1 MTTFTEHCREQS
13 GLWDVFSQNGEDGLI
28 QIILDMIKPQTMTC
42 MEFGAADGFFC
53 SNTAYLWNKCGWQ
66 ATLVESGDDLFS
78 KLERV
83 TRGNSKV
90 DAFHDSVANPDV
102 FCPDVLDLISID
114 VDGEDFTIWERSD
127 VRHRVVVI
135 EHNPTFPPHVE
146 MHAGQWIGSSAASLV
161 RLGELKE
168 YKFLMA
174 TKTNCFFVRNED
186 AEVFDRF
193 DCSLRNNFDS
203 SSLNYV
209 VTDYHGNFDV
219 AGSLPYGM
227 NWKVEF
233 GMHYE

>member
-1 MTTFTEHCREQS
+1 MISFTQHCQAES
-13 GLWDVFSQNGEDGLI
+13 PMNVFSQNGEDGVI
-28 QIILDMIKPQTMTC
+28 QAIFDLIKPETMTC

-53 SNTAYLWNKCGWQ
+53 SNTAYLWSRCGWE
-66 ATLVESGDDLFS
+66 ATLVESDNVLF
-78 KLERV
+78 KGLEQATKR
-83 TRGNSKV
+83 SDKV
-90 DAFHDSVANPDV
+90 RSFHDMVTNPDD
-102 FCPDVLDLISID
+102 FCPEVLDLISID
-114 VDGEDFTIWERSD
+114 VDGEDFNIWERSK

-146 MHAGQWIGSSAASLV
+146 MHAGQWVGASAASLV
-161 RLGELKE
+161 RLGELKG
-168 YKFLMA
+168 YSFLMA

-193 DCSLRNNFDS
+193 DCSLRNNFES

-219 AGSLPYGM
+219 VGSLPYGM